1 MRKKLRRIKTV
12 MVVCAI
18 LLAFG
23 LAALAGI
30 LLFGRTERLTGFD
43 SVTDNYI
50 MPSSSESVYN
60 GAAIQLCAMP
70 VDLLSSRSLPLS
82 AGERTVIDWDSTK
95 DATIK
100 IYKRHA
106 DDAAAFRVFNM
117 FPGDSYTKSYFVEVS
132 HRGTVTVRFRPEL
145 RLGSEKLAEV
155 LKCKIVLRGEN
166 KPLYDGLMKDFVNSV
181 NVQISSAT
189 NKTTE
194 LTYDI
199 TVYLDTSVGN
209 DYMNREL
216 MADFRWWVY
225 DGDVNPNPP
234 FTDIPGIDT
243 TDPDG
248 TSTGDS
254 TSDPDGTSDPSDTTG
269 GGDGEDDG
277 ELVSPETGV
286 NVHFCIWFWVAMI
299 SIFIN
304 LILLRPRRSEK
315 NDEQEGGKNDK

>member
-1 MRKKLRRIKTV
+1 MRKKLQVIKILI
-12 MVVCAI
+12 VVFSV
-18 LLAFG
+18 LLAIG
-23 LAALAGI
+23 LSALAGI
-30 LLFGRTERLTGFD
+30 LLFGRTERVTGFD

-60 GAAIQLCAMP
+60 GAAIQLCAM
-70 VDLLSSRSLPLS
+70 L
-82 AGERTVIDWDSTK
+82 
-95 DATIK
+95 
-100 IYKRHA
+100 
-106 DDAAAFRVFNM
+106 
-117 FPGDSYTKSYFVEVS
+117 
-132 HRGTVTVRFRPEL
+132 TVRFRPDL
-145 RLGSEKLAEV
+145 RPGSEKLAEV
-155 LKCKIVLRGEN
+155 LKCKIVLRGED
-166 KPLYDGLMKDFVNSV
+166 KPLYDGLMKDVVNSV